1 MKKSFKGT
9 VLVVLAAI
17 AWGISGVSGQFLMK
31 QGISV
36 YLLTSLR
43 LLISGLL
50 LIGVVIWQQPQQIKA
65 ILEDK
70 KMLVGIFG
78 FSICGLLL
86 NQFSYLQAIHYTNA
100 GTATVLQYMA
110 PVLVLTIIC
119 FKNRSLP
126 TIGELAA
133 ILLAILGTFIIATHG
148 QLGNLALTPAGL
160 FWGLFSAVTY
170 TLYMFLP
177 IKLIQEWGSLLVIG
191 LGMLLGGLVFSLVS
205 QSWQYNP
212 QFQANNLLA
221 YVGLIIV
228 GSVFAYTSFL
238 KGVSLIG
245 AVKGS
250 LLASIEPIAAVFFSV
265 AIMKEIFYPIDFLGM
280 LLTIL
285 AVLIISVR
293 DLLAVNKEKI

>member
-50 LIGVVIWQQPQQIKA
+50 LIGVVIWQQLQQIKA

-70 KMLVGIFG
+70 KVLVGIFG

-126 TIGELAA
+126 TMGELTA

-250 LLASIEPIAAVFFSV
+250 LLAFIEPIAAVFFSV

>member
-36 YLLTSLR
+36 HLLTSLR
-43 LLISGLL
+43 LLLSGLIL
-50 LIGVVIWQQPQQIKA
+50 VSIVTWKQPQQVRAVMK
-65 ILEDK
+65 DK
-70 KMLVGIFG
+70 KVLAGILV

-110 PVLVLTIIC
+110 PVLVLTVVC
-119 FKNRSLP
+119 FRDRSLP
-126 TIGELAA
+126 TMGELTA

-191 LGMLLGGLVFSLVS
+191 LSMVMGGLVFGLVS
-205 QSWQYNP
+205 RSWQYNSH
-212 QFQANNLLA
+212 FQAENLLA
-221 YVGLIIV
+221 YFGLIIV
-228 GSVFAYTSFL
+228 GSVFAYTAFL

-265 AIMKEIFYPIDFLGM
+265 TLMKEIFYPIDFLGM

>member
-70 KMLVGIFG
+70 KVLVGIFG

-126 TIGELAA
+126 TMGELTA

-148 QLGNLALTPAGL
+148 QLGNLDLTPAGL

-221 YVGLIIV
+221 YIGLIIV

-250 LLASIEPIAAVFFSV
+250 LLAFIEPIAAVFFSV

>member
-9 VLVVLAAI
+9 ILVVLAAI

-50 LIGVVIWQQPQQIKA
+50 LIGVVIWQQPQQVKA

-70 KMLVGIFG
+70 KVLAGIFG

-110 PVLVLTIIC
+110 PVLVLTVIC
-119 FKNRSLP
+119 FRDRSLP
-126 TIGELAA
+126 TMGELTA

-170 TLYMFLP
+170 TLYMLLS
-177 IKLIQEWGSLLVIG
+177 IKLIHKWGSLLVIG
-191 LGMLLGGLVFSLVS
+191 LGMVMGGLVFGLVS
-205 QSWQYNP
+205 RSWQYNP

-245 AVKGS
+245 AIKGS
-250 LLASIEPIAAVFFSV
+250 LLASIEPVAAVFFSV

>member
-70 KMLVGIFG
+70 KVLVGIFG

-110 PVLVLTIIC
+110 PVLVLTVVC
-119 FKNRSLP
+119 FRDRSLP
-126 TIGELAA
+126 TMGELTA

-148 QLGNLALTPAGL
+148 QLGNLALTPVGL

-170 TLYMFLP
+170 TLYMLLP
-177 IKLIQEWGSLLVIG
+177 IKLIHKWGSLLVIG

>member
-9 VLVVLAAI
+9 ILVVLAAI

-50 LIGVVIWQQPQQIKA
+50 LIGVVIWQQPQQVKA

-110 PVLVLTIIC
+110 PVLVLTVIC
-119 FKNRSLP
+119 FRDR
-126 TIGELAA
+126 ICQ
-133 ILLAILGTFIIATHG
+133 HG
-148 QLGNLALTPAGL
+148 
-160 FWGLFSAVTY
+160 
-170 TLYMFLP
+170 
-177 IKLIQEWGSLLVIG
+177 
-191 LGMLLGGLVFSLVS
+191 
-205 QSWQYNP
+205 
-212 QFQANNLLA
+212 
-221 YVGLIIV
+221 
-228 GSVFAYTSFL
+228 
-238 KGVSLIG
+238 
-245 AVKGS
+245 
-250 LLASIEPIAAVFFSV
+250 
-265 AIMKEIFYPIDFLGM
+265 
-280 LLTIL
+280 
-285 AVLIISVR
+285 
-293 DLLAVNKEKI
+293 

>member
-50 LIGVVIWQQPQQIKA
+50 LIGVVIWQQPQQVKA

-70 KMLVGIFG
+70 KVLAGIFG

-110 PVLVLTIIC
+110 PVLVLTVIC

-126 TIGELAA
+126 TMGELTA

-170 TLYMFLP
+170 TLYMLLP

-205 QSWQYNP
+205 RSWQYNP

-280 LLTIL
+280 LLIIL
-285 AVLIISVR
+285 AVLIISIR
-293 DLLAVNKEKI
+293 DLLVANKEKI

>member
-9 VLVVLAAI
+9 ILVVLAAI

-50 LIGVVIWQQPQQIKA
+50 LIGVVIWQQPQQVKA

-70 KMLVGIFG
+70 KVLAGIFG

-110 PVLVLTIIC
+110 PVLVLTVIC
-119 FKNRSLP
+119 FRDRSLP
-126 TIGELAA
+126 TMGELTA
-133 ILLAILGTFIIATHG
+133 ILLAILGTFVIATHG
-148 QLGNLALTPAGL
+148 QMGNLALSPVGL

-170 TLYMFLP
+170 TLYMLLP
-177 IKLIQEWGSLLVIG
+177 IKLIHKWGSLLVIG
-191 LGMLLGGLVFSLVS
+191 LSMVMGGLVFGLVS
-205 QSWQYNP
+205 RSWQYNSH
-212 QFQANNLLA
+212 FQAENLLA
-221 YVGLIIV
+221 YFGLIIV
-228 GSVFAYTSFL
+228 GSVFAYTAFL

-285 AVLIISVR
+285 AVLIISVS

>member
-133 ILLAILGTFIIATHG
+133 ILLAILGTFVIATHG
-148 QLGNLALTPAGL
+148 QLGNLALSPVGL

-170 TLYMFLP
+170 TLYMLLP
-177 IKLIQEWGSLLVIG
+177 IKLIHKWGSLLVIG
-191 LGMLLGGLVFSLVS
+191 LGMVMGGLVFGLVS
-205 QSWQYNP
+205 RSWQYNSH
-212 QFQANNLLA
+212 FQANNLLA

-228 GSVFAYTSFL
+228 GSVFAYTAFL

-250 LLASIEPIAAVFFSV
+250 LLASIEPVAAVFFSV
-265 AIMKEIFYPIDFLGM
+265 TLMKEIFYSIDFLGM
-280 LLTIL
+280 LLIIL
-285 AVLIISVR
+285 AVLIISIR
-293 DLLAVNKEKI
+293 DLLVTNKEKI

>member
-36 YLLTSLR
+36 HLLTSLR
-43 LLISGLL
+43 LLLSGLIL
-50 LIGVVIWQQPQQIKA
+50 VSIVTWKQPQQVRAVMK
-65 ILEDK
+65 DK
-70 KMLVGIFG
+70 KVLAGILV

-110 PVLVLTIIC
+110 PVLVLTVVC
-119 FKNRSLP
+119 FRDRSLP

-191 LGMLLGGLVFSLVS
+191 LGMLLGGLVFGLVS
-205 QSWQYNP
+205 RSWQYNSH
-212 QFQANNLLA
+212 FQAENLLA
-221 YVGLIIV
+221 YFGLIIV
-228 GSVFAYTSFL
+228 GSVFAYTAFL

>member
-9 VLVVLAAI
+9 ILVVLAAI

-50 LIGVVIWQQPQQIKA
+50 LIGVVIWQQPQQVKA

-70 KMLVGIFG
+70 KVLAGIFG

-110 PVLVLTIIC
+110 PVLVLTVIC
-119 FKNRSLP
+119 FRDRSLP
-126 TIGELAA
+126 TMGELTA
-133 ILLAILGTFIIATHG
+133 ILLAILGTFVIATHG
-148 QLGNLALTPAGL
+148 QMGNLALSPVGL

-170 TLYMFLP
+170 TLYMLLP
-177 IKLIQEWGSLLVIG
+177 IKLIHKWGSLLVIG
-191 LGMLLGGLVFSLVS
+191 LSMVMGELVFGLVSR
-205 QSWQYNP
+205 SWQYNSH
-212 QFQANNLLA
+212 FQAENLLA
-221 YVGLIIV
+221 YFGLIIV
-228 GSVFAYTSFL
+228 GSVFAYTAFL

-250 LLASIEPIAAVFFSV
+250 LLASIEPIATVFFSV

>member
-50 LIGVVIWQQPQQIKA
+50 LIGVVIWQQPQQVKA

-70 KMLVGIFG
+70 KVLAGIFG

-133 ILLAILGTFIIATHG
+133 ILLAILGTFVIATHG
-148 QLGNLALTPAGL
+148 QMGNLALSPVGL

-170 TLYMFLP
+170 TLYMLLP

-212 QFQANNLLA
+212 QFQANNLLG

>member
-1 MKKSFKGT
+1 MYFGSKYEEI
-9 VLVVLAAI
+9 V
-17 AWGISGVSGQFLMK
+17 WGISGVSGQFLMK

-43 LLISGLL
+43 LLISGIL
-50 LIGVVIWQQPQQIKA
+50 LIGVVIWQQPQQVKA

-70 KMLVGIFG
+70 KVLVGIFG

-133 ILLAILGTFIIATHG
+133 ILLAILGTFVIATHG
-148 QLGNLALTPAGL
+148 QLGNLALSPVGL

>member
-50 LIGVVIWQQPQQIKA
+50 LIGVIIWQQPQQVKA

-133 ILLAILGTFIIATHG
+133 ILLAILGTFVIATHG
-148 QLGNLALTPAGL
+148 QLGNLALYPV
-160 FWGLFSAVTY
+160 W
-170 TLYMFLP
+170 
-177 IKLIQEWGSLLVIG
+177 SLLGTLFCCDLYSVY
-191 LGMLLGGLVFSLVS
+191 VS
-205 QSWQYNP
+205 SH
-212 QFQANNLLA
+212 
-221 YVGLIIV
+221 
-228 GSVFAYTSFL
+228 
-238 KGVSLIG
+238 
-245 AVKGS
+245 
-250 LLASIEPIAAVFFSV
+250 
-265 AIMKEIFYPIDFLGM
+265 
-280 LLTIL
+280 
-285 AVLIISVR
+285 
-293 DLLAVNKEKI
+293 

>member
-70 KMLVGIFG
+70 KVLVGIFG

-119 FKNRSLP
+119 FKNRSLS

-133 ILLAILGTFIIATHG
+133 ILLAILGTFVIATHG
-148 QLGNLALTPAGL
+148 QLGNLALSPVGL

-205 QSWQYNP
+205 QSWQCNP
-212 QFQANNLLA
+212 QFQAENLLA
-221 YVGLIIV
+221 YFGLIIV
-228 GSVFAYTSFL
+228 GSVFAYTAFL

>member
-70 KMLVGIFG
+70 KVLVGIFG

-119 FKNRSLP
+119 FKNRSLS

-133 ILLAILGTFIIATHG
+133 ILLAILGTFVIATHG
-148 QLGNLALTPAGL
+148 QLGNLALSPVGL

-170 TLYMFLP
+170 TLYMLLP
-177 IKLIQEWGSLLVIG
+177 IKLIHKWGSLLVIG
-191 LGMLLGGLVFSLVS
+191 LSMVMGGLVFGLVS
-205 QSWQYNP
+205 RSWQYNSH
-212 QFQANNLLA
+212 FQAENLLA
-221 YVGLIIV
+221 YFGLIIV
-228 GSVFAYTSFL
+228 GSVFAYTAFL

>member
-36 YLLTSLR
+36 HLLTSLR
-43 LLISGLL
+43 LLLSGLIL
-50 LIGVVIWQQPQQIKA
+50 VSIVTWKQPQQVRAVMK
-65 ILEDK
+65 DK
-70 KMLVGIFG
+70 KVLAGILV

-110 PVLVLTIIC
+110 PVLVLTVVC
-119 FKNRSLP
+119 FRDRSLP
-126 TIGELAA
+126 TMGELTA

-191 LGMLLGGLVFSLVS
+191 LSMVMGGLVFGLVS
-205 QSWQYNP
+205 RSWQYNSH
-212 QFQANNLLA
+212 FQAENLLA
-221 YVGLIIV
+221 YFGLIIV
-228 GSVFAYTSFL
+228 GSVFAYTAFL

-250 LLASIEPIAAVFFSV
+250 LLASIEPVAAVFFSV
-265 AIMKEIFYPIDFLGM
+265 TLMKEIFYPIDFLGM

>member
-70 KMLVGIFG
+70 KVLVGIFG

-126 TIGELAA
+126 TMGELTA

-148 QLGNLALTPAGL
+148 QLGNLDLTPAGL

-250 LLASIEPIAAVFFSV
+250 LLAFIEPIAVFFSV

-285 AVLIISVR
+285 AVLIISVK

>member
-133 ILLAILGTFIIATHG
+133 ILLAILGTFVIATHG
-148 QLGNLALTPAGL
+148 QLGNLALSPVGL

-170 TLYMFLP
+170 TLYMLLP
-177 IKLIQEWGSLLVIG
+177 IKLIHKWGSLLVIG
-191 LGMLLGGLVFSLVS
+191 LGMVMGGLVFGLVS
-205 QSWQYNP
+205 RSWQYNSH
-212 QFQANNLLA
+212 FQANNLLA

-228 GSVFAYTSFL
+228 GSVFAYTAFL

-250 LLASIEPIAAVFFSV
+250 LLASIEPVAAVFFFSYSYERNFLPHRFPRHAV
-265 AIMKEIFYPIDFLGM
+265 DYTSRSYHFYQR
-280 LLTIL
+280 
-285 AVLIISVR
+285 LIS
-293 DLLAVNKEKI
+293 NQ

>member
-205 QSWQYNP
+205 QSWQYNSH
-212 QFQANNLLA
+212 FQANNLLA

-250 LLASIEPIAAVFFSV
+250 LLASIEPVAAVFFSV
-265 AIMKEIFYPIDFLGM
+265 TLMKEIFYLIDFLGM
-280 LLTIL
+280 LLIIL